1 MAHEL
6 NADRAR
12 FQTGSVHPAADKAMD
27 SAPAPRISLPTCP
40 RRPLLCPRTSLTVTA
55 KKPAH
60 LPASRQTTRDGIA
73 GEHAAV
79 LRDRRAAAPTSST
92 RCAKAQLAA
101 ESRGSS
107 TGRMRSSSAPR
118 SPRHQQGTEKRF
130 KAHTKPPST
139 LRASAEPSEQR
150 DRHMREAR
158 SRRSLEVMGA

>member
-1 MAHEL
+1 ML
-6 NADRAR
+6 TR
-12 FQTGSVHPAADKAMD
+12 
-27 SAPAPRISLPTCP
+27 P

-107 TGRMRSSSAPR
+107 TGRMRSSSAR
-118 SPRHQQGTEKRF
+118 GARDISRVRKSASKRTPNHPLSRASTLSALSRASTLSAVGSDLETSQNHGSIRLTLWF
-130 KAHTKPPST
+130 TKPKAAKCD
-139 LRASAEPSEQR
+139 LY
-150 DRHMREAR
+150 
-158 SRRSLEVMGA
+158 

>member
-60 LPASRQTTRDGIA
+60 WLAPRQSCRNGIT
-73 GEHAAV
+73 GEHADS
-79 LRDRRAAAPTSST
+79 LRDRRAAAPARST

-118 SPRHQQGTEKRF
+118 SRDISSAGYGKALQRTKRTPNHPLSSNPVGSARGATDGGLMGGLGTSP
-130 KAHTKPPST
+130 A
-139 LRASAEPSEQR
+139 
-150 DRHMREAR
+150 
-158 SRRSLEVMGA
+158 